1 MCMSPTGR
9 FNTGSLSITFMR
21 DCNTLTC
28 TNDFHVYMH
37 IHLYSPVSIYTAFMV
52 VCVCVLLRVVTD
64 FNSNLA
70 IPFWFGSESGKF
82 SLNMSLVRS
91 KALRLLQFV
100 QYYV

>member
-1 MCMSPTGR
+1 M
-9 FNTGSLSITFMR
+9 TFMY
-21 DCNTLTC
+21 TC
-28 TNDFHVYMH
+28 IYIC
-37 IHLYSPVSIYTAFMV
+37 IHPCLYILRLWLC

>member
-1 MCMSPTGR
+1 
-9 FNTGSLSITFMR
+9 
-21 DCNTLTC
+21 
-28 TNDFHVYMH
+28 MH
-37 IHLYSPVSIYTAFMV
+37 IHLYVPVSIYTAYGGWVGAFA
-52 VCVCVLLRVVTD
+52 TD